1 MDTWTLQM
9 GYPVLTFT
17 EKNGSVYTVSQ
28 ERFLYDRNANVTS
41 KHNSPFK
48 WVPNKSIDIDFS
60 YKSEVEF
67 FSFGTGRGGI
77 VTLSK
82 LSNLSKDPWIKC
94 KVTAVWWVELKPF

>member
-1 MDTWTLQM
+1 MMDTWTLQM

-48 WVPNKSIDIDFS
+48 
-60 YKSEVEF
+60 
-67 FSFGTGRGGI
+67 
-77 VTLSK
+77 
-82 LSNLSKDPWIKC
+82 
-94 KVTAVWWVELKPF
+94 